1 MALRALYWGCG
12 VQMRDGNAAIP
23 TIPEPIETDVPFL
36 GRSRREFGR
45 IVERAD
51 LSDPQTSS
59 TIEARNLAWQVY
71 NTTGDDSELRRLG
84 VLPLLDAA
92 GECLPE

>member
-1 MALRALYWGCG
+1 MTTDLPDLPDRSRW
-12 VQMRDGNAAIP
+12 
-23 TIPEPIETDVPFL
+23 TDVPFSVV
-36 GRSRREFGR
+36 RDASGR

-51 LSDPQTSS
+51 LTDAQIE
-59 TIEARNLAWQVY
+59 TIEARNLAWRVY

>member
-1 MALRALYWGCG
+1 
-12 VQMRDGNAAIP
+12 
-23 TIPEPIETDVPFL
+23 VPFSVV
-36 GRSRREFGR
+36 RDASGR

-51 LSDPQTSS
+51 LTDAQIE
-59 TIEARNLAWQVY
+59 TIEARNLAWRVY

-92 GECLPE
+92 GERLPE

>member
-1 MALRALYWGCG
+1 MTPDLPDRSRW
-12 VQMRDGNAAIP
+12 N
-23 TIPEPIETDVPFL
+23 DVPFSVV
-36 GRSRREFGR
+36 RDASGR
-45 IVERAD
+45 IVERAGLPD
-51 LSDPQTSS
+51 LTDAQIE
-59 TIEARNLAWQVY
+59 TIEARNLAWRAY

>member
-1 MALRALYWGCG
+1 MDGRA
-12 VQMRDGNAAIP
+12 I
-23 TIPEPIETDVPFL
+23 L
-36 GRSRREFGR
+36 GRSRRERPDRG
-45 IVERAD
+45 AQACPD
-51 LSDPQTSS
+51 LTDAQIE
-59 TIEARNLAWQVY
+59 TIEARNLAWRVY

>member
-1 MALRALYWGCG
+1 MTPDLPDRSRW
-12 VQMRDGNAAIP
+12 
-23 TIPEPIETDVPFL
+23 TDVPFSVV
-36 GRSRREFGR
+36 RDASGR

-51 LSDPQTSS
+51 LTDAQIE
-59 TIEARNLAWQVY
+59 TIEARNLVWRVY

>member
-1 MALRALYWGCG
+1 MTPDLPDRSRW
-12 VQMRDGNAAIP
+12 
-23 TIPEPIETDVPFL
+23 TDVPFSVV
-36 GRSRREFGR
+36 RDASGR

-51 LSDPQTSS
+51 LTDAQIE